1 MRFYIA
7 SRLGNYEQVRRLAGM
22 LKQAGWVHTYDWTVH
37 DLNVIPDLK
46 MLKSIGRD
54 EFQGVKDADVV
65 IVLSPQGRGTHVEL
79 GMAIALNKA
88 VYICHEDAAYF
99 QRSENNSAFYWLP
112 NVKHFVGTV
121 DALAKQL
128 RAEYC
133 S

>member
-1 MRFYIA
+1 
-7 SRLGNYEQVRRLAGM
+7 LAGM

-79 GMAIALNKA
+79 GMAIGLGKA
-88 VYICHEDAAYF
+88 VYLCHEDDTYF
-99 QRSENNSAFYWLP
+99 RCNDDTSAFYWLP
-112 NVKHFVGTV
+112 NVRHFVGSV
-121 DALAKQL
+121 EALAEQVL
-128 RAEYC
+128 ADCC